1 MTHTHGATRLSVS
14 LPSPLAKEFDAVW
27 HSMKYTNRSKA
38 VHDAI
43 RIFITEHKWTQE
55 QEDQVTGAIVLL
67 YYYDKPSLL
76 NTIMKIQHEF
86 ESIIASSTHVHLTS
100 DKCLEIIAVKGK
112 AQQARS
118 LMQKLMAKK
127 GVKQVKLAALTP

>member
-1 MTHTHGATRLSVS
+1 MLGATRLSVS
-14 LPSPLAKEFDAVW
+14 LPSSLVKEFDAVW

-43 RIFITEHKWTQE
+43 RGFITEHKWTQE
-55 QEDQVTGAIVLL
+55 RGDQVTGAIVLL
-67 YYYDKPSLL
+67 YYHDKPSLL
-76 NTIMKIQHEF
+76 NAIMRIQHEF

-100 DKCLEIIAVKGK
+100 DKCLEIIAVKGE

-127 GVKQVKLAALTP
+127 GVKQVKLAAMTP